1 MPKKPAASP
10 EGAPVVFDQA
20 KAVLMK
26 PAYRH
31 EPTAR
36 TGVRAEAIVNG
47 AKPSETGTRTV
58 DPGVV
63 GGLGVGQ
70 WGAHGCELVLQRLR
84 NAVTHSAEVGKIRR
98 TQHVEQVA
106 SHALDVHRRRSFD

>member
-36 TGVRAEAIVNG
+36 TVGYEQPLAEGNKALFSI
-47 AKPSETGTRTV
+47 TGKLIGIEAGEITKTEEPAPA
-58 DPGVV
+58 DQP
-63 GGLGVGQ
+63 
-70 WGAHGCELVLQRLR
+70 A
-84 NAVTHSAEVGKIRR
+84 A
-98 TQHVEQVA
+98 
-106 SHALDVHRRRSFD
+106 